1 MSGLDH
7 REPGMAGVALSLQGV
22 TDELIC
28 DGHHVNP
35 YVVKILLD
43 AKTPSKVALV
53 TDCMKAGLMPDGD
66 YILGEFPVI
75 VQNGT
80 SRLKDSSHSLAG
92 SILLLKDAIKNVVDW
107 NVVTPEQAIQM
118 ATANA
123 ADSAGIGGKC
133 GHILP
138 GRDADFIVLDR
149 EMKLDKTYLNG
160 EKVVG

>member
-1 MSGLDH
+1 M
-7 REPGMAGVALSLQGV
+7 
-22 TDELIC
+22 
-28 DGHHVNP
+28 
-35 YVVKILLD
+35 
-43 AKTPSKVALV
+43 
-53 TDCMKAGLMPDGD
+53 
-66 YILGEFPVI
+66 
-75 VQNGT
+75 
-80 SRLKDSSHSLAG
+80 
-92 SILLLKDAIKNVVDW
+92 VDW